1 MLDLNN
7 NILGYI
13 EIYNILFFFLSV
25 RAVEEPSLCPVSRTQ
40 IIRATS
46 QPITIKLKRTFPWN
60 GCYQY
65 PAS

>member
-46 QPITIKLKRTFPWN
+46 QPITIKLKRTFP
-60 GCYQY
+60 
-65 PAS
+65 